1 MMSIILALLLL
12 FSPDGSDKAGR
23 GKRVSEQRHA
33 QPVKQ
38 TTLSV
43 TGNTPQPSN
52 VNNEAPA
59 INRRTTPAV
68 TNVSQ
73 GITGIYAEEVIYG
86 DTANKHITEP
96 VGTLKWQP

>member
-23 GKRVSEQRHA
+23 GKHASEQRHS

-38 TTLSV
+38 TSLSV

-52 VNNEAPA
+52 INSEAPT
-59 INRRTTPAV
+59 INRRTTPAA
-68 TNVSQ
+68 TNISQ
-73 GITGIYAEEVIYG
+73 SITGIYAEEITYG
-86 DTANKHITEP
+86 DTASKQITEP
-96 VGTLKWQP
+96 AGTLKWQP